1 MRARAHDAIMTEWA
15 ARPVTAAAGR
25 VKIGTKAAQPMGCS
39 LMVALKVT
47 RGAVRM
53 AASFAVKAFARRL
66 RARNVAISLKD
77 GACARN
83 TLGEGTAKGKRRVSA
98 ALAGRGFATQECF
111 AAQAAR
117 AMCAK
122 VAHLNEFSILAPAY
136 AR

>member
-83 TLGEGTAKGKRRVSA
+83 TLGEGTAKGKRRVCA
-98 ALAGRGFATQECF
+98 AVQECF
-111 AAQAAR
+111 AAQTAR
-117 AMCAK
+117 TACAK
-122 VAHLNEFSILAPAY
+122 VAHLNKFSIPAPAY
-136 AR
+136 AH